1 MPGRGT
7 VDPVFVLRRLN
18 EKFRAKNK
26 IFFICW
32 PGKVFW
38 LGAKGS
44 YLFCFE
50 KEERVPEYLVNGV
63 ISLYKSCKTAVSADG
78 KLSIS
83 FSVKVG
89 VYQGSDLSPLLFII
103 VMDVPTEDARDG
115 SWIELLYPY
124 PKNC

>member
-32 PGKVFW
+32 PGKGFG

>member
-1 MPGRGT
+1 M
-7 VDPVFVLRRLN
+7 
-18 EKFRAKNK
+18 
-26 IFFICW
+26 
-32 PGKVFW
+32 
-38 LGAKGS
+38 GAKGS

-115 SWIELLYPY
+115 S
-124 PKNC
+124 